1 MGNIIKEILEH
12 LPKGKITFAGFE
24 GAKIVLYT
32 KDKNFY
38 KNDKGSVK
46 KAVNEFKKRIEL
58 RADPSI
64 TRDAEDTKKFI
75 KENLPEESGI
85 SNILFDPQRSIVTI
99 EVEKPGAAIGKNGSN
114 LREVKN
120 NTFWTPK
127 VRRKPAI
134 RSPLIEDIRSVLYE
148 NNDEIKNF
156 LNSVGERIYNG
167 WIRGRKDEWVRTTFL
182 GGAKQI
188 GRSSILLQTP
198 ESRVLLDCGI
208 DPALDADN
216 PDSYPIFDAPE
227 FDLKELDAVIVSHA
241 HLDHSGMIPYLFRM
255 GYRGPVYCTEPTRD
269 IMSLLQLD
277 SVKIVRG
284 QGNKPLYTSDD
295 IKEMVKHTIPLDYKK
310 VTDITPDVRITMYN
324 AGHILG
330 SSMVHLHIGN
340 GLHNLLYT
348 GDIKFSRTKLL
359 DRADNVFPR
368 LESMILESTY
378 GSPKKVPPGRR
389 ETERNFK
396 NYIINTVNDDGKV
409 LIPVLGVGRAQE
421 VMLMIHDLIEKNKI
435 PKVPV
440 YLDGMLWDVTA
451 IHTAYPEYLNYHVR
465 KKIFNN
471 NNPFLASHFN
481 RVGSNKERKQI
492 IQEDGPYIV
501 LATSGMLVGGAS
513 VQYFR
518 ELAENP
524 KNSIIFVSY
533 QAEGSLGRKIQ
544 EGRKRFT
551 MLNDNKKKVKVQ
563 MKMNVYELHGLS
575 GHSNALELKRFVNS
589 CKPSPNRI
597 LIVHGEGS
605 SPFELSGFLKAKTKA
620 DAYVP
625 AALDSI
631 RLV

>member
-1 MGNIIKEILEH
+1 MANIIKEILEH
-12 LPKGKITFAGFE
+12 LPKGKISFAGFE

-32 KDKNFY
+32 KDKEFF
-38 KNDKGSVK
+38 KNDKGTVK

-58 RADPSI
+58 RCDPAI
-64 TRDAEDTKKFI
+64 TKDAEDTKDFI
-75 KENLPEESGI
+75 NKNLPDEADVSQ
-85 SNILFDPQRSIVTI
+85 ILFEPQRSIVII
-99 EVEKPGAAIGKNGSN
+99 EVGKPGAAIGRNGSN
-114 LREVKN
+114 LKLIKDK
-120 NTFWTPK
+120 TCWTPK

-148 NNDEIKNF
+148 NNDEIKKF

-167 WIRGRKDEWVRTTFL
+167 WVRGRKDEWVRTTFL

-208 DPALDADN
+208 DPALSADDSN
-216 PDSYPIFDAPE
+216 SYPIFDAPE
-227 FDLKELDAVIVSHA
+227 FDLNELDAVIVTHA

-277 SVKIVRG
+277 SIKIVRG
-284 QGNKPLYTSDD
+284 EGNKPLFSSDD
-295 IKEMVKHTIPLDYKK
+295 IKEMVKHTITLDYKK
-310 VTDITPDVRITMYN
+310 VTDITPDIRITLYN

-330 SSMVHLHIGN
+330 SSMAHIHVGN

-348 GDIKFSRTKLL
+348 GDLKYSRTRLL

-368 LESMILESTY
+368 LESMIIESTY
-378 GSPKKVPPGRR
+378 GSPKKVPPGRK
-389 ETERNFK
+389 ETEQNFK
-396 NYIINTVNDDGKV
+396 NYVVNTVKDNGKV
-409 LIPVLGVGRAQE
+409 LVPVLGVGRAQE
-421 VMLMIHDLIEKNKI
+421 VMLMVHDLIQKGKI
-435 PKVPV
+435 PKIPV

-451 IHTAYPEYLNYHVR
+451 IHTAYPEFLNYHVR
-465 KKIFNN
+465 KQIFNDK
-471 NNPFLASHFN
+471 NPFLADFFN
-481 RVGSNKERKQI
+481 RVGGNKERKEI
-492 IQEDGPYIV
+492 INQEGPYIV
-501 LATSGMLVGGAS
+501 LATSGMLVGGSS

-518 ELAENP
+518 EFAENP
-524 KNSIIFVSY
+524 KNSIVFVSY
-533 QAEGSLGRKIQ
+533 QAEGSLGRKVQ
-544 EGRKRFT
+544 EGRKEFV
-551 MLNDNKKKVKVQ
+551 MLNDNRKKVNVR
-563 MKMNVYELHGLS
+563 MRMNKYTLDGLS
-575 GHSNALELKRFVNS
+575 GHSNALEIKRFVNS
-589 CKPSPNRI
+589 CRPSPKKI
-597 LIVHGEGS
+597 LVVHGEGS